1 MKKEYDS
8 LEQAAMHMVALDDLM
23 PLIQERLTAGQQ
35 VRFSPQGTSMLPMLR
50 QGKDTVVLSPVPE
63 RLSKYDLPLYRLDD
77 GKYVLHRIIR
87 VGDTYTCRGDH
98 LYKTENNIRHDQ
110 MIAVVTGFSRGGAMY
125 STKALVY
132 RFYCRIWVGLFPLR
146 YFLYRVKRRLR
157 RWLG

>member
-8 LEQAAMHMVALDDLM
+8 PEQAVVQMVALDDLM
-23 PLIQERLTAGQQ
+23 PLIQERLSAGQQ

-63 RLSKYDLPLYRLDD
+63 QLQKYDLPLYRMDD

-87 VGDTYTCRGDH
+87 VGETYTCRGDY
-98 LYKTENNIRHDQ
+98 LYKAENNIRHDQ
-110 MIAVVTGFSRGGAMY
+110 ILAVVTGFSRGGVMY
-125 STKALVY
+125 SVKFWAY
-132 RFYCRIWVGLFPLR
+132 RLYCRIWVESFPLR